1 MSVPA
6 LNRGIAILK
15 LFRRGRRALS
25 APEIANELAI
35 PRSTVHRLLV
45 ELAALGLVRR
55 EGEGRFALDAGVL
68 TLGYEY
74 LAGADLAP
82 LAEPLLERLRDE
94 TNWSAHLGVRQGRDV
109 IYLSRCPSRAALQR
123 NVGVGSV
130 LPARQTLM
138 GRILLSD
145 LEPTELRA
153 LYADD
158 EDRLSEAQIH
168 ELQHLIED
176 DLKRGFVADTGYF
189 EAGVQAVAAPV
200 HDGSL
205 KIVAAIN
212 AAAPIGQSDVGVAK
226 AVCAAAETLSRML
239 GAPENIHQTAPI
251 APGETVWR

>member
-15 LFRRGRRALS
+15 LFRRDRRVLS
-25 APEIANELAI
+25 APEIAGELAI

-45 ELAALGLVRR
+45 ELAHLGLVRR
-55 EGEGRFALDAGVL
+55 EDEGRFALDAGVL

-74 LAGADLAP
+74 LAGSDLAP

-94 TNWSAHLGVRQGRDV
+94 TRWSTHLGVRQGRDV
-109 IYLSRCPSRAALQR
+109 VYLTRCPSRTGLER
-123 NVGVGSV
+123 NVAVGSV

-153 LYADD
+153 LYSGGADSLT
-158 EDRLSEAQIH
+158 EP
-168 ELQHLIED
+168 ELQALQHMIEA
-176 DLKRGFVADTGYF
+176 DLHRGHVADSGFF

-200 HDGSL
+200 RDASL

-212 AAAPIGQSDVGVAK
+212 AAAPVGQSNAGVA
-226 AVCAAAETLSRML
+226 ARVVATAQALSRML
-239 GAPENIHQTAPI
+239 GAPDHFQDTAHM
-251 APGETVWR
+251 APGEAIWR